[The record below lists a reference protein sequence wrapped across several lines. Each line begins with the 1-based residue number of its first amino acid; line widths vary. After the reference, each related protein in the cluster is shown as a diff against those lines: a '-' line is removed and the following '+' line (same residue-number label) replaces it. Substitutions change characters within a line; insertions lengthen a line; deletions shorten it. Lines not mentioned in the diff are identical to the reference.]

1 MKNKF
6 KIISLI
12 LGLFIIIGAGCSGG
26 SKINTEENNKKEIQ
40 AQQQK
45 NKNTT
50 GDKTNIVEDKK
61 EKGNFKPK
69 KKSGVPLEAAIEA
82 AKKIDSD
89 NDGTNNFNDLCP
101 EKASQDQSDK
111 DNDSVG
117 DVCDQCPDQK
127 GPPYNDGCPDK

>member
-1 MKNKF
+1 MKNKL
-6 KIISLI
+6 KIISLV
-12 LGLFIIIGAGCSGG
+12 LGLFILIGAGCSDSG
-26 SKINTEENNKKEIQ
+26 KINTEENNKKEIQ

-50 GDKTNIVEDKK
+50 GDKTNTAEDKK
-61 EKGNFKPK
+61 KDKFKPK

-82 AKKIDSD
+82 AKKTDSD
-89 NDGTNNFNDLCP
+89 NDGINNFNDLCP

-117 DVCDQCPDQK
+117 DVCDHCPDQK
-127 GPPYNDGCPDK
+127 GPPYNDGCPDN